1 MFNDCLY
8 VLGIVLGDEN
18 IKVKQKWVWYTEHTY
33 NFYTLNAKI
42 GGQPGLCG
50 DSKVYL

>member
-1 MFNDCLY
+1 MFNDCLH

-33 NFYTLNAKI
+33 NFYTLNVKI

-50 DSKVYL
+50 ESKVYL